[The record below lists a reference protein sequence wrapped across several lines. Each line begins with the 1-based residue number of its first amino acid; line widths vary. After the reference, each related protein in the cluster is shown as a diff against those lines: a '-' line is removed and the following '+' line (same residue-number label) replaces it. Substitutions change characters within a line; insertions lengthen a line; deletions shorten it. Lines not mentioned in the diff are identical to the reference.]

1 MRRILLLGLVA
12 ALTACESEP
21 TSSGS
26 DAASHVKSSADDKV
40 DFCLTLLHNN
50 DGESKLLPL
59 SNLPDFGGIARF
71 AALVD
76 QLRGAAESDD
86 AALANP
92 VSCNRPGLGKRAAI
106 LVSSGDNF
114 LAGPEFAASL
124 ERGTHFDALA
134 LDLVGYD
141 GLAIGNHEFDFGPDV
156 FADFIEGFSLTRAPF
171 LSANLDVTGEPRLA
185 SLASQGRIARSVV
198 VARKG
203 EKIGLIGLTTP
214 LLPSISSPGNVVASP
229 ALVAAIQAQV
239 TALEAKGVNKIVLL
253 SHLQSVLE
261 DLDLIPQTRG
271 IDIVV
276 AGGGSDLLLNPDQS
290 NTPLVPGD
298 LPRTQFPTAY
308 PTAATDADGRS
319 VLLVT
324 TEGNYKYVG
333 RLVAGFNKGGEIV
346 DIGDASGPVRVAG
359 TNLPDGVAPDPDVQ
373 TRVVAPVEAFV
384 SELAARIVATSEVEL
399 DGRRSQVRTVE
410 TNLGNLVADALLW
423 QARERAVEFGAPL
436 PQVALQNG
444 GGIRNDNVI
453 PPGSLSELTTFSVL
467 PFSNFLAVVPNLS
480 REQFKEL
487 LENAVSR
494 VEFTDGRF
502 AQIGGFEF
510 SYTTTG
516 TTAQV
521 VDNAG
526 QVLTAGTRVRSA
538 VLDDGTVIVAD
549 GVVQPGPGITIATID
564 FLANGGDQYPYR
576 GVPFTIFT
584 GVTYQLALENYLRT
598 GLSGVVT
605 AAAYPATPPAA
616 PARITRLP

>member
-1 MRRILLLGLVA
+1 MRRMLLLGLVV

-21 TSSGS
+21 TSPRSGRASPLSSSRS
-26 DAASHVKSSADDKV
+26 DEV

-50 DGESKLLPL
+50 DGESKLLPTTA
-59 SNLPDFGGIARF
+59 LPDFGGIARF

-76 QLRGAAESDD
+76 QLRAAAETED
-86 AALANP
+86 AAVAGP
-92 VSCNRPGLGKRAAI
+92 ASCNRPGLGKRAAV

-124 ERGTHFDALA
+124 ERGTHFDAAA
-134 LDLVGYD
+134 LDLIGYD

-156 FADFIEGFSLTRAPF
+156 FADFLAGFRITSAPF
-171 LSANLDVTGEPRLA
+171 LSANLDVSGEPRLA
-185 SLASQGRIARSVV
+185 SFASQGRIAKSVV
-198 VARKG
+198 VERKG

-229 ALVAAIQAQV
+229 ALVAAIQGEV
-239 TALEAKGVNKIVLL
+239 TALEGQRVNKIILL

-261 DLDLIPQTRG
+261 DLALIPQTRG
-271 IDIVV
+271 LDIVV
-276 AGGGSDLLLNPDQS
+276 AGGGSDLLLNPNRP
-290 NTPLVPGD
+290 NTPIVPGD
-298 LPRTQFPTAY
+298 LPRTQVPTAY
-308 PTAATDADGRS
+308 PTAAIDADGRS

-333 RLVAGFNKGGEIV
+333 RLVAGFDKQGEIV

-359 TNLPDGVAPDPDVQ
+359 TNVPDGVAPDPEVQ
-373 TRVVAPVEAFV
+373 ARVVAPVEAFV
-384 SELAARIVATSEVEL
+384 AELAARLVATSEVALE
-399 DGRRSQVRTVE
+399 GRRSLIRTIE

-423 QARERAVEFGAPL
+423 QARERAAEFGVPL

-453 PPGSLSELTTFSVL
+453 PPGPLSELTTFSIL
-467 PFSNFLAVVPNLS
+467 PFSNFLAVVPELP
-480 REQFKEL
+480 REHFKEL

-494 VEFTDGRF
+494 VEFSDGRF
-502 AQIGGFEF
+502 AQIAGFEY
-510 SYTTTG
+510 SYTTSG
-516 TTAQV
+516 TAQV
-521 VDNAG
+521 VNTAG
-526 QVLTAGTRVRSA
+526 EVLTPGTRVRS
-538 VLDDGTVIVAD
+538 VTLDDGTPIVVD

-564 FLANGGDQYPYR
+564 FLANGGDLYPYR

-584 GVTYQLALENYLRT
+584 GVPYQLALENFLRD
-598 GLSGVVT
+598 GLSGQVT
-605 AAAYPATPPAA
+605 AAAYPATPPAP

>member
-1 MRRILLLGLVA
+1 MRRMLLLGLVV

-21 TSSGS
+21 TSPRSGPTS
-26 DAASHVKSSADDKV
+26 RLKPSGGDEVE
-40 DFCLTLLHNN
+40 FCLTLLHNN
-50 DGESKLLPL
+50 DGESKLLPV
-59 SNLPDFGGIARF
+59 STLPDFGGIARF

-76 QLRGAAESDD
+76 QLRAAAESDD
-86 AALANP
+86 PAIAGP
-92 VSCNRPGLGKRAAI
+92 VSCDRPGLGKRAAV

-124 ERGTHFDALA
+124 ERGIQYDALA
-134 LDLVGYD
+134 LDLIGYD
-141 GLAIGNHEFDFGPDV
+141 GLAIGNHEFDFGPEV
-156 FADFIEGFSLTRAPF
+156 FADFIGGFSLTRAPF
-171 LSANLDVTGEPRLA
+171 LSANLDVSGEASLA
-185 SLASQGRIARSVV
+185 SFASQGRIARSAV

-203 EKIGLIGLTTP
+203 EKVGLIGLTTP
-214 LLPSISSPGNVVASP
+214 LLPAISSPGNVVASP

-239 TALEAKGVNKIVLL
+239 TALEAQGVNKIVLL

-261 DLDLIPQTRG
+261 DLALIPQTRG

-276 AGGGSDLLLNPDQS
+276 AGGGSDLLLNPDQP
-290 NTPLVPGD
+290 NTPIVPGD

-308 PTAATDADGRS
+308 PTVATDADGRS
-319 VLLVT
+319 VFLVT

-333 RLVAGFNKGGEIV
+333 RLVAGFNKAGEIV

-359 TNLPDGVAPDPDVQ
+359 TSLSDGVAPDPEVQ
-373 TRVVAPVEAFV
+373 ARVGAPVEAFV
-384 SELAARIVATSEVEL
+384 AELAARLVATSEVEL
-399 DGRRSQVRTVE
+399 DGRRSRVRTAE

-423 QARERAVEFGAPL
+423 QGRERAAEFGTGL
-436 PQVALQNG
+436 PHVALQNG

-453 PPGSLSELTTFSVL
+453 PPGPLSELTTFSIL
-467 PFSNFLAVVPNLS
+467 PFSNFVAVVPNVS

-494 VEFTDGRF
+494 VELTDGRF
-502 AQIGGFEF
+502 AQIAGFRF

-526 QVLTAGTRVRSA
+526 QVLTAGTRIRSV
-538 VLDDGTVIVAD
+538 VLDDGSQIVVD

-564 FLANGGDQYPYR
+564 FNANGGDQYPYR

-584 GVTYQLALENYLRT
+584 GVPYQLALENYLRT
-598 GLSGVVT
+598 GLSGTVT

>member
-1 MRRILLLGLVA
+1 MLLLWLVV

-21 TSSGS
+21 TSPRSGPES
-26 DAASHVKSSADDKV
+26 ELSSSRGDKV

-50 DGESKLLPL
+50 DGESKLIPI
-59 SNLPDFGGIARF
+59 STLPDFGGIARF

-76 QLRGAAESDD
+76 RLRAAAESDD
-86 AALANP
+86 PALADP
-92 VSCNRPGLGKRAAI
+92 VSCNRSGLGKRAAV

-134 LDLVGYD
+134 LDLIGYD

-156 FADFIEGFSLTRAPF
+156 FADFIEGFSITRAPF
-171 LSANLDVTGEPRLA
+171 LSANLDVSGEPRLA
-185 SLASQGRIARSVV
+185 SFASQGRIARSVV

-214 LLPSISSPGNVVASP
+214 QLPSISSPGNVVASP

-239 TALEAKGVNKIVLL
+239 AALEAGGVNKIVLL

-261 DLDLIPQTRG
+261 DLALIPQTRG

-276 AGGGSDLLLNPDQS
+276 AGGGSDLLLNPDQP

-308 PTAATDADGRS
+308 PTVATDAEGRS
-319 VLLVT
+319 VVLVT

-333 RLVAGFNKGGEIV
+333 RLVAGFNKEGEIV

-359 TNLPDGVAPDPDVQ
+359 TNLPDGVAPDPEVQ
-373 TRVVAPVEAFV
+373 ARVVAPVEAFV
-384 SELAARIVATSEVEL
+384 SELAARLVATSEVEL
-399 DGRRSQVRTVE
+399 DGRRSRVRTIE

-423 QARERAVEFGAPL
+423 QARERAAEFGAAL
-436 PQVALQNG
+436 PQVALQNS

-453 PPGSLSELTTFSVL
+453 PPGSLSELTTFSIL
-467 PFSNFLAVVPNLS
+467 PFSNFVAVVPSLS
-480 REQFKEL
+480 REHFKEL

-502 AQIGGFEF
+502 AQIAGFGF
-510 SYTTTG
+510 SYTTSG

-521 VDNAG
+521 VNNAG
-526 QVLTAGTRVRSA
+526 QVLTAGTRVRSV
-538 VLDDGTVIVAD
+538 VLDDGSEIVVD
-549 GVVQPGPGITIATID
+549 GMVQPGPGITIATID

-576 GVPFTIFT
+576 GVPFTIFP
-584 GVTYQLALENYLRT
+584 GVTSSSRWRT
-598 GLSGVVT
+598 T
-605 AAAYPATPPAA
+605 CA
-616 PARITRLP
+616 PA